1 MRERRYWEW
10 LVFVLAMRIKRKGK
24 GAVPVLSIT
33 RGEPDANRA
42 SGLVNRSPAGP
53 LSCYRHLCRHPLS
66 YSYLF
71 CFCHYYPFLS
81 YSLTASPFPLSCY
94 VSFLL
99 PFSSAFFFTSAFCF
113 SCSAHCIRAWH
124 MIFVAAYESS
134 YTARTMFSIWVTYA
148 VLLQAR
154 ERNNCYLTICSECLE
169 EERLTSPYLSGCSS
183 FTLME
188 RAVLSCISIVN
199 S

>member
-1 MRERRYWEW
+1 MGRGMQNDEVLEQLFSSTRKENPLRSKMRERRYWEW

-99 PFSSAFFFTSAFCF
+99 PFSSLLPFASLVPP
-113 SCSAHCIRAWH
+113 I
-124 MIFVAAYESS
+124 
-134 YTARTMFSIWVTYA
+134 
-148 VLLQAR
+148 VL
-154 ERNNCYLTICSECLE
+154 ERGI
-169 EERLTSPYLSGCSS
+169 
-183 FTLME
+183 
-188 RAVLSCISIVN
+188 
-199 S
+199 